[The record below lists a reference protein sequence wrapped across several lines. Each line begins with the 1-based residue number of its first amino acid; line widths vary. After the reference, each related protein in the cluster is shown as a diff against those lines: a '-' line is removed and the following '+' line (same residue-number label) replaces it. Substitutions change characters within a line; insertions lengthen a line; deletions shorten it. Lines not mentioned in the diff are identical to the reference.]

1 MAKKIPSLEWFQGR
15 AQVLIDQDSD
25 RDKLFDGID
34 KMVNLD
40 WEAPEVLTK
49 LQWVRPQVELFFRQ
63 IVEAATRILSD
74 SKPRISLV
82 SYDPDKEELVNAH
95 EKVLKWQL
103 HAASRRRSETIVHDM
118 AESAVR
124 YSMIIQQVTYLPE
137 QIKGIESRK
146 GNANR
151 LKAIQRKSPFVVITH
166 SPRNVHPRFSDMG
179 LEEIQI
185 DRAMDPHAIVDLFS
199 EKVVTELKA
208 QIAASEGELSD
219 AILREYVSYDYHCVW
234 VEWGPVINSETH
246 ARGNVFEFL
255 REEWKWTFLPF
266 VVRISGSNLDEGKE
280 FQIRP
285 LLGDAYHGDQ
295 FDLLNRVKTMRFS
308 EQLRYAGSPKKWFSS
323 DTRNRPDMDVKS
335 ADLMVHISGDEK
347 IGDLVPATPDP
358 SLGML
363 YGELKADQ
371 AKSTLSDLLM
381 GGEIPSGAAFAS
393 INMVTHS
400 AMAVLKPIRE
410 LVQNSMADLLE
421 LFLLYAHYSQKK
433 LVGYSMADEDRNKLY
448 TIKPGEV
455 DPANLFIDVELSADL
470 PTDRQSRML
479 TAQVGIQTGLL
490 SRKDARQDIGVTD
503 NQEVEDNLLSER
515 WMDAFQS
522 MDIENEKF
530 LSSEMAKQKMR
541 QQLLMEL
548 QQNPQMVQQ
557 LLGGGGG
564 APPPEAGAEAPPEG
578 GGAPPPGEPGNQM
591 PNNPT
596 PETGIPG
603 SDLLQQGAEGLVPA
617 ELNPNATRE
626 MQTNKTRGG
635 QEIAL
640 E

>member
-1 MAKKIPSLEWFQGR
+1 MAKKLPNLEWFQGR
-15 AQVLIDQDSD
+15 AQVLIDQDKD
-25 RDKLFDGID
+25 RDEMFVGID
-34 KMVNLD
+34 DMVNLE
-40 WEAPEVLTK
+40 WEVPEVLSK
-49 LQWVRPQVELFFRQ
+49 LQWVKPQVELFFRQ
-63 IVEAATRILSD
+63 IVQAATRILSD

-82 SYDPDKEELVNAH
+82 SYDPNKEALVNAH

-151 LKAIQRKSPFVVITH
+151 LKAIQRKSPFVVTTH
-166 SPRNVHPRFSDMG
+166 SPRNVHPRFSDLG

-199 EKVVTELKA
+199 ETVTNDLKA

-234 VEWGPVINSETH
+234 VEWGPVVNAETH
-246 ARGNVFEFL
+246 ARGSVFELL
-255 REEWKWTFLPF
+255 REPWKWTFLPF
-266 VVRISGSNLDEGKE
+266 VVRVSGSNLDEGKD
-280 FQIRP
+280 FQVRP
-285 LLGDAYHGDQ
+285 LLGDAYHSKQ
-295 FDLLNRVKTMRFS
+295 FDLLNRIKTMRFS
-308 EQLRYAGSPKKWFSS
+308 EQLRYAGSPKKWFQS
-323 DTRNRPDMDVKS
+323 DTRARPDLDVKS
-335 ADLMVHISGDEK
+335 ADLMVHITGDEK

-363 YGELKADQ
+363 YAELKADQ
-371 AKSTLSDLLM
+371 SKSTLSDLLM
-381 GGEIPSGAAFAS
+381 GGEVPSGAAFAS
-393 INMVTHS
+393 INMITHS

-421 LFLLYAHYSQKK
+421 IFLLYAHYSQKS
-433 LVGYSMADEDRNKLY
+433 LIGYSMADEDRNTLY

-470 PTDRQSRML
+470 PTDRQARML

-515 WMDAFQS
+515 WMDAFQA

-530 LSSEMAKQKMR
+530 LSSEMAKQQMR

-548 QQNPQMVQQ
+548 QKNPQMLQQ
-557 LLGGGGG
+557 LMQGAGGGQV
-564 APPPEAGAEAPPEG
+564 PTEEAPPEG
-578 GGAPPPGEPGNQM
+578 GGEPPPGAPGNQM

-603 SDLLQQGAEGLVPA
+603 TELLQQGAEGLVPA
-617 ELNPNATRE
+617 EMNPNATRE
-626 MQTNKTRGG
+626 MQTNKTKGG